1 MEKRDIP
8 AVLMRDLRVSL
19 INVSP
24 AGILVASDRR
34 MAVGTLGRLRL
45 RIGQEEFIDDI
56 AVVRC
61 QSIEGAGT
69 YHVAMR
75 FMFTTAR
82 QTQSIRR
89 AITQHITDLLENRP
103 TTRFMT
109 R

>member
-1 MEKRDIP
+1 MVNRDNL
-8 AVLMRDLRVSL
+8 AVLMRDLHVSL

-45 RIGQEEFIDDI
+45 RIGREEFIDDI

-82 QTQSIRR
+82 QTPSIRR
-89 AITQHITDLLENRP
+89 AIAQHTTELSENRI
-103 TTRFMT
+103 TTRFTT